1 MSLFFRICPR
11 VVKHSPSTS
20 GLEDLIVLISF
31 RIPSSQYSVPR
42 DSLPVYQL
50 STLKLDRP
58 LSPFRTMAARDL
70 LKEKWERIDMDWKTK
85 DYRDDLSRVNIEYLC
100 AEFFKDMVRTNM
112 ATKAQMDVFIN
123 LLTMGKDRYNT
134 LGKEF
139 FANVSMRI
147 PELRGHDAPSGKY
160 NQATAY
166 LLLETRDFHRKAP
179 EVKRGYYSQPL
190 TAKTMRTDNMSNALL
205 PRRDPAQAETLATVY
220 GGFDDGGQSS
230 LVAGARQPRA
240 WGRSPLGSGRVAG
253 AAPALGDLRATDRLT
268 TTTASMQI
276 RRPFPVDGHGQP
288 QCQSGLTSTA
298 PVFVPGASGHITTKA
313 ASQRAS
319 VNRDMPDVGR
329 PRIYE
334 HHPYRVSFP
343 ADMGPQGNHVVAA
356 MGIAQGR
363 NVVGQ
368 PVDPIEARNFVIAP
382 PFELAYSG
390 LSQSSLHEQ
399 PLNRHP

>member
-1 MSLFFRICPR
+1 
-11 VVKHSPSTS
+11 
-20 GLEDLIVLISF
+20 
-31 RIPSSQYSVPR
+31 
-42 DSLPVYQL
+42 
-50 STLKLDRP
+50 
-58 LSPFRTMAARDL
+58 MAARDL

-205 PRRDPAQAETLATVY
+205 PRRDPAQAETLATV
-220 GGFDDGGQSS
+220 
-230 LVAGARQPRA
+230 A

-319 VNRDMPDVGR
+319 VNRDTPDVGR

-399 PLNRHP
+399 PLNRHPWIHPLVQQPAAQSFFSQYPAEMAYPTASRLSRTPDCGQELGKRVRKH